1 MSNGMSVTVC
11 FLSVITLVA
20 VVPSAVFLGLAVF
33 FPIFALQFTDAIKL
47 YHVSKYRLAIVPM

>member
-1 MSNGMSVTVC
+1 MSVTVC

-33 FPIFALQFTDAIKL
+33 FRYLL
-47 YHVSKYRLAIVPM
+47 YSLLML